1 MTLVLENEV
10 CRAEILPSIGARVQ
24 QVKDRRA
31 GRGLLFA
38 VAAADP
44 ASDDFLTATTGGWD
58 LMFPN
63 DDPWRG
69 HPDHGRAWNVPYTVR
84 ASAPASAELTLDV
97 ALPPVTIT
105 RGYELLPPPRCGLRE
120 EIRIAATGDTGPFLV
135 APHPMLAVEA
145 GWRVRLPEGARD
157 IAADA
162 VLPGRFEAGQ
172 ALGDA
177 EWARAATVPPGDEEL
192 VEVLY
197 VAGITSGVVA
207 DPVTGHE
214 VAVRWGATLP
224 HLWICTLCRHLGPKP
239 VLLLEPCTA
248 RPYRLDESI
257 AAERAVSL
265 TEGEAWTGWVEVES
279 IPANA
284 PKGAAN
290 RRGRTGPAPT

>member
-1 MTLVLENEV
+1 MTLVLENEA

-24 QVKDRRA
+24 QVTDRRA
-31 GRGLLFA
+31 GRDLLFA
-38 VAAADP
+38 VSAADP
-44 ASDDFLTATTGGWD
+44 VSDDFLTATTGGWD

-84 ASAPASAELTLDV
+84 ASVQGSAELTLDLP
-97 ALPPVTIT
+97 LPPVTIT
-105 RGYELLPPPRCGLRE
+105 RAYELLAPPRCGLRE
-120 EIRIAATGDTGPFLV
+120 EIRIEAAGDTGPFLV
-135 APHPMLAVEA
+135 APHPMLAVEE
-145 GWRVRLPEGARD
+145 GWRVRLPEGAHD

-172 ALGDA
+172 ALSDA
-177 EWARAATVPPGDEEL
+177 EWTRAATVPPGAEEL

-197 VAGITSGVVA
+197 VAGVTSGGVA

-214 VAVRWGATLP
+214 VEVRWGATLP
-224 HLWICTLCRHLGPKP
+224 NLWICTVAGHLGP
-239 VLLLEPCTA
+239 VVCLLLEPCTA

-265 TEGEAWTGWVEVES
+265 SEGEAWTGWIELES
-279 IPANA
+279 VSPQLIE
-284 PKGAAN
+284 
-290 RRGRTGPAPT
+290 REQLT